1 VVRDCASGLR
11 SWQRGAPG
19 VVSESAPRPRRS
31 FHSEVFA
38 EQYRVQGGAE
48 ADPQAILKLDL
59 KDVAKVYERNGLR
72 EIYLSER
79 IREAQLQLEARLS
92 GDDYRLLDKQ
102 RHVQILALFLRIQ
115 TVAGFRELSSSEKS
129 YADLGRAVVELLG
142 TPLSHAAS
150 GYMHYKTG
158 LGKEREEWR
167 NKVPG
172 LQADISLALHHLGQ
186 MTNGELRHSVEAI
199 RRGTAIAY
207 IEDCLARELRLPD
220 EREIR
225 EQLVRLGHAYSGS
238 AERNIERQW
247 NRLFQ

>member
-1 VVRDCASGLR
+1 
-11 SWQRGAPG
+11 
-19 VVSESAPRPRRS
+19 VSESAPRPRRS

-92 GDDYRLLDKQ
+92 GDDYRRLDKQ
-102 RHVQILALFLRIQ
+102 RHVQILALFRRIQ
-115 TVAGFRELSSSEKS
+115 TVAELGELASGET

-158 LGKEREEWR
+158 LGKEDEAWR
-167 NKVPG
+167 NKVPE

-186 MTNGELRHSVEAI
+186 MTNGELRRSMEAT
-199 RRGTAIAY
+199 RRGAAISY

-220 EREIR
+220 EREIMEHLAR
-225 EQLVRLGHAYSGS
+225 RGHAYSGS
-238 AERNIERQW
+238 TERSIERQW
-247 NRLFQ
+247 NRLFRWCWHLFRPPE